1 MTNQGSVFTGRDVV
15 RSVFLLLAL
24 LSLARNVPA
33 GDNTPDVPLVHGVYR
48 SLDRYDAN
56 GWLDSAASQDRPY
69 TRLQVARL
77 LIQVSRNTESQAAM
91 SHTEQGIFRRHMA
104 EFRPEVVRLGRA
116 PAPARPGA
124 FDRLADALYSWQDTA
139 ASVVLDAVFR
149 QRLILLRGGAR
160 EDETVSLTHVGALAR
175 GTVGDRIGFR
185 VRHFEAREWSTL
197 RRRTRSDIL
206 ARPIELVQ
214 IKGNAVDFREATF
227 QLVWATRW
235 FDVSAGKGS
244 LDWGPGRTG
253 NLFLTAFA
261 PSFGILRFNA
271 NYRRLRF
278 KHILGFLEAERGMV
292 DTSMT
297 RIDNGHLRTFQ
308 RAKAIAAHR
317 VEFDLSPRAS
327 LGLQEAVIFG
337 DRNLEFL
344 YLPPV
349 SLLTAA
355 QMSVGDKD
363 NLVVALDISFRPTN
377 GIQTYIALL
386 MDDLRKFSPG
396 DFSNKLATQVGVFWV
411 DPFELRDTDFRA
423 EFVHVEPYVYSHRFD
438 INSYAHFDALLGYP
452 TGPNSDR
459 LWARITR
466 RLSPAVTVS
475 VSLDRAREGE
485 NVEHPDGTL
494 TNVGGDALRGRRPT
508 DPAVREFMSGT
519 VEKRTRVGA
528 DLVFEPVRDLVLSA
542 TYRLTRAGNV
552 VLRDGKRGDG
562 STHDWRVTLDYN
574 FF

>member
-1 MTNQGSVFTGRDVV
+1 M
-15 RSVFLLLAL
+15 RSVFLLLAF
-24 LSLARNVPA
+24 LSLARTARA
-33 GDNTPDVPLVHGVYR
+33 GDNTPDVPLIHGVYR

-56 GWLDSAASQDRPY
+56 GWLDAAASQDRPY

-77 LIQVSRNTESQAAM
+77 LIQVLRSKEAQAAM
-91 SHTEQGIFRRHMA
+91 SHTEQGFFQRHLA
-104 EFRPEVVRLGRA
+104 EFRPEVVRLGHASA
-116 PAPARPGA
+116 PAQTRPL
-124 FDRLADALYSWQDTA
+124 DRLADALYSWQDTA

-149 QRLILLRGGAR
+149 QRLIRFRGEER
-160 EDETVSLTHVGALAR
+160 EDETVSQTHVGALAR
-175 GTVGDRIGFR
+175 GTAGDRFGFR

-197 RRRTRSDIL
+197 TRRTRADVL

-214 IKGNAVDFREATF
+214 IKGKTVDFREATF
-227 QLVWATRW
+227 QLIWATRW

-261 PSFGILRFNA
+261 PSFGTLRFNA
-271 NYRRLRF
+271 QYRRLRF

-292 DTSMT
+292 DTSLT
-297 RIDNGHLRTFQ
+297 RIDNGYLRTFQ

-317 VEFDLSPRAS
+317 VEFDLSPRAC
-327 LGLQEAVIFG
+327 LGLQEAVIYG

-363 NLVVALDISFRPTN
+363 NLVVAVDITFRPAR
-377 GIQTYIALL
+377 GIQTYVALF

-411 DPFELRDTDFRA
+411 DPIGLRDTDIRV

-459 LWARITR
+459 LWARVTH
-466 RLSPAVTVS
+466 RLSPAVAVS
-475 VSLDRAREGE
+475 LSLDRTREGQ
-485 NVEHPDGTL
+485 NIEHPDGTV

-508 DPAVREFMSGT
+508 DPAVREFMSGA
-519 VEKRTRVGA
+519 VEKRTHVGA

-552 VLRDGKRGDG
+552 PLRDGKRGDG
-562 STHDWRVTLDYN
+562 STRDWRVTLDYN

>member
-1 MTNQGSVFTGRDVV
+1 MTNQGSVFSGRGVV
-15 RSVFLLLAL
+15 RSVFLLLAF
-24 LSLARNVPA
+24 LSLARTARA
-33 GDNTPDVPLVHGVYR
+33 GDNTPDVPLIHGVYR

-56 GWLDSAASQDRPY
+56 GWLDAAASQDRPY

-77 LIQVSRNTESQAAM
+77 LIQVLRSREAQAAM
-91 SHTEQGIFRRHMA
+91 SHTEKGFFQRHLA

-116 PAPARPGA
+116 SAPAQTRPL
-124 FDRLADALYSWQDTA
+124 DRLADALYSWQDTA

-149 QRLILLRGGAR
+149 QRLIRFRGEER
-160 EDETVSLTHVGALAR
+160 EEETVSQTHVGALAR
-175 GTVGDRIGFR
+175 GTAGDRFGFR

-197 RRRTRSDIL
+197 PRRTRADIL

-214 IKGNAVDFREATF
+214 IKGKTVDFREATF
-227 QLVWATRW
+227 QLIWATRW

-261 PSFGILRFNA
+261 PSFGTLRFNA
-271 NYRRLRF
+271 QYRRLRF

-292 DTSMT
+292 DTSLT
-297 RIDNGHLRTFQ
+297 RIDNGYLRTFQ

-317 VEFDLSPRAS
+317 VEFDLSPRAC
-327 LGLQEAVIFG
+327 LGLQEAVIYG

-363 NLVVALDISFRPTN
+363 NLVVAVDITFRPAR
-377 GIQTYIALL
+377 GIQTYVALF

-411 DPFELRDTDFRA
+411 DPIGLRDTDIRV

-459 LWARITR
+459 LWARVTH
-466 RLSPAVTVS
+466 RLSPAVAVS
-475 VSLDRAREGE
+475 LSLDRTREGQ
-485 NVEHPDGTL
+485 NIEHPDGTV

-508 DPAVREFMSGT
+508 DPAVREFMSGA
-519 VEKRTRVGA
+519 VEKRTHVGA

-552 VLRDGKRGDG
+552 PLRDGKRGDG
-562 STHDWRVTLDYN
+562 STRDWRVTLDYN

>member
-1 MTNQGSVFTGRDVV
+1 M
-15 RSVFLLLAL
+15 RSVFLLLAF
-24 LSLARNVPA
+24 LSLAQTAHA
-33 GDNTPDVPLVHGVYR
+33 GDNTPDLPLIHGVYR

-56 GWLDSAASQDRPY
+56 GWLDFAASQDRPY

-77 LIQVSRNTESQAAM
+77 LIQVMRNKEAQAAM
-91 SHTEQGIFRRHMA
+91 SRAEQGIFRRHMA
-104 EFRPEVVRLGRA
+104 EFRPEVARLGHA

-124 FDRLADALYSWQDTA
+124 LGRLADALYSWQDTA
-139 ASVVLDAVFR
+139 ASVVLDALFR
-149 QRLILLRGGAR
+149 QRLILFRGEER
-160 EDETVSLTHVGALAR
+160 EDETVSQTHVGALVR
-175 GTVGDRIGFR
+175 GTVGDRFGFR

-197 RRRTRSDIL
+197 RRRTRSDIV
-206 ARPIELVQ
+206 ARPIELAQ

-271 NYRRLRF
+271 HYRRLRF

-292 DTSMT
+292 DTALT

-327 LGLQEAVIFG
+327 LGLQEAVIYG

-355 QMSVGDKD
+355 QTSVGDKD
-363 NLVVALDISFRPTN
+363 NLVVALDVTFRPTN
-377 GIQTYIALL
+377 GIQAYVALF

-411 DPFELRDTDFRA
+411 DPIGLRDTDVRV

-438 INSYAHFDALLGYP
+438 VNSYAHFDALLGYP

-459 LWARITR
+459 FWARVTH
-466 RLSPAVTVS
+466 RLSRALTVS
-475 VSLDRAREGE
+475 ASLDRAREGE
-485 NVEHPDGTL
+485 NIEHPDGTV

-508 DPAVREFMSGT
+508 DPAIREFMSGT
-519 VEKRTRVGA
+519 VEKRTHVGA
-528 DLVFEPVRDLVLSA
+528 DLVFEPVRDLALSA

-552 VLRDGKRGDG
+552 LLRDGTRGDG
-562 STHDWRVTLDYN
+562 STHDWRVTLDFN